1 MSENLAA
8 TLAQVAHEI
17 ATGGAGG
24 GRVVFSLAHDAVNS
38 PYRARGVPSFLLSVQ
53 LSWLDVGFMP
63 VIDLSGRQISR
74 VFADACVLAGS
85 LLCSD
90 APVALSIIV
99 ADARHIPPPSNNAR
113 LLDVGQRLAA
123 ALPSLT
129 PAAAAAIRAPWAGR
143 TDGARRRGHLARA
156 DAVEAAG
163 RFEVV
168 RRGVV

>member
-1 MSENLAA
+1 MSENFVV
-8 TLAQVAHEI
+8 TLVQVAHEI

-24 GRVVFSLAHDAVNS
+24 GRVAFSLAHDAVNS
-38 PYRARGVPSFLLSVQ
+38 PYRARGVPLFLLSVE

-85 LLCSD
+85 LLCSG

-99 ADARHIPPPSNNAR
+99 PDAWHIPPPNTR
-113 LLDVGQRLAA
+113 LLELGQKLAV

-129 PAAAAAIRAPWAGR
+129 PASAAAIRAPWAGR
-143 TDGARRRGHLARA
+143 ADSARRRGHLARA
-156 DAVEAAG
+156 DAIEGAS

-168 RRGVV
+168 RRVV